1 MITLAGELL
10 FKIILTTFLLL
21 DNSLKIFGV
30 AMVASMWFPSFL
42 IASEWILTMNSMRSK
57 ISFSQLV
64 LLMIMLPFTPLLSY
78 SKQLGTFEVD
88 MGSFDVGFVTEL
100 TKCSFILDLA
110 LFGLKVNQLVEK
122 PKNLKSDCQ

>member
-64 LLMIMLPFTPLLSY
+64 LLMIMLPFIPLLS
-78 SKQLGTFEVD
+78 KQLNDLVIQEDETNQKFVGPMID
-88 MGSFDVGFVTEL
+88 CARIISFWTQIVIISYGIL
-100 TKCSFILDLA
+100 AKCIPYE
-110 LFGLKVNQLVEK
+110 GKYQ
-122 PKNLKSDCQ
+122 